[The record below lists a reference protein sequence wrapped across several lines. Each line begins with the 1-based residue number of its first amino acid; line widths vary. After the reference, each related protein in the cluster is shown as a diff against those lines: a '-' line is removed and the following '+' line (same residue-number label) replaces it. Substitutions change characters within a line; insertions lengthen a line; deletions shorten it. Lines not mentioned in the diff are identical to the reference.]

1 MNKLLI
7 ITVIGAVLTA
17 CAPMQPVAV
26 SDLSSMPAE
35 QALLSGI
42 RLYED
47 GQYPSAER
55 ELRRALDLN
64 LRASKDV
71 ANANKY
77 LAFVYCTSDRMR
89 ECEQAFKAARAAQP
103 DFALS
108 KSEAGHPVW
117 GPVYKR
123 VSEQR

>member
-7 ITVIGAVLTA
+7 VALLGLVAA
-17 CAPMQPVAV
+17 CAPVQPVAV
-26 SDLSSMPAE
+26 SDLSNMPAE
-35 QALLSGI
+35 QALLTGI

-47 GQYPSAER
+47 GQYGPAER
-55 ELRRALDLN
+55 ELQRALDLK
-64 LRASKDV
+64 LHAAKDV

-77 LAFVYCTSDRMR
+77 LAFVYCTSERLQA
-89 ECEQAFKAARAAQP
+89 CEQSFRTARAAQP

-117 GPVYKR
+117 GPVYQR
-123 VSEQR
+123 VIDQR